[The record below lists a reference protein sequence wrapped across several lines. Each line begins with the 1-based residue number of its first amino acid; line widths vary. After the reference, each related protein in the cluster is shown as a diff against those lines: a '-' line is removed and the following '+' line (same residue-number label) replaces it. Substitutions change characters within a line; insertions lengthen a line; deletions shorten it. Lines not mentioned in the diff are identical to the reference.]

1 VARCQGNPY
10 PAEAQH
16 AVRVDTRAPAF
27 ACGLQRARTKLAR
40 RLHFAEQQ
48 MMTDGFWLRKR
59 EREKSTMLL
68 HQSADSLLRAAGD

>member
-1 VARCQGNPY
+1 M
-10 PAEAQH
+10 
-16 AVRVDTRAPAF
+16 
-27 ACGLQRARTKLAR
+27 
-40 RLHFAEQQ
+40 HFAEQQ